1 MKGVANLR
9 DVLAIETQGQL
20 ADLPSST
27 YEMICRGAAINPSAP
42 ALSFFA
48 AADDYRNAECWT
60 YSELVRDV
68 TRTANM
74 FARLGVQRDS
84 VVAYVLPNLPETHF
98 VIWGGEAAGIVCA
111 INPLLESEAIGEL
124 LNASC
129 ASVLVTLAPFPG
141 SDLWQ
146 KVQAV
151 LPKAPCLQHLVL
163 VNLADRMPGGER
175 LAAQMLER
183 GEDSRL
189 HGSGGVH
196 SAVPAHVGIHDFSSA
211 IAREP
216 GEAVSSTRRIS
227 IDHVSSFFCTG
238 GTTGLPKI
246 AIRRH
251 GNEVANAWSAGRF
264 FGESIGPGKTIF
276 CGLPLF
282 HVNAVVVTGLLA
294 FSRGAHVVLGTPQGY
309 RGEGVVKRF
318 WEIVEHYRI
327 NFFSGVPTLYGSL
340 LDVPVGEH
348 DISSLEYGLCG
359 AAPMPVEL
367 LRTFQ
372 ARTGIR
378 ILEGYGLTEGTCVS
392 SVNPPLGE
400 RRVGSIGLRLPGQEM
415 KAVVVDENGRYV
427 RDCVADEVGQL
438 VISGPN
444 VFVGYTRLEQNIGI
458 WMEGGDG
465 GRWLNTGDLGRCDPD
480 GYFWLTGRKKEL
492 IIRGGHNIDP
502 AAIEEP
508 LHRHPAVQIAAAVGR
523 PDMHAGE
530 LPVAYVQLKPGT
542 TATEAEL
549 AEFLRREINERAA
562 LPKGIRIVDAMPLT
576 GVGKIFKPA
585 LRRRETA
592 DALRSALAEAGVEDA
607 SVSLLDDTSRGIA
620 LHVELADPA
629 FEALAT
635 SALGRFPFAFSISA
649 GGRQPKAEQAAG
661 TDPAATDAQG
671 SPA

>member
-1 MKGVANLR
+1 MTGVANIH
-9 DVLAIETQGQL
+9 DVLAIEVQGPP

-27 YEMICRGAAINPSAP
+27 YEMICRGAAISPSAP

-48 AADDYRNAECWT
+48 TADGHRNAERWT
-60 YSELVRDV
+60 YSELIRDV

-74 FARLGVQRDS
+74 FARLGVQSDS

-151 LPKAPCLQHLVL
+151 LHKAPCLQHLVL
-163 VNLADRMPGGER
+163 VNLADRMPGEKR

-183 GEDSRL
+183 GECSRL
-189 HGSGGVH
+189 HGPGGVH
-196 SAVPAHVGIHDFSSA
+196 SAVPAHVGIHDFSTA

-251 GNEVANAWSAGRF
+251 GNEVANAWSAGQF

-282 HVNAVVVTGLLA
+282 HVNAVMVTGLLA

-372 ARTGIR
+372 DRTGIR

-392 SVNPPLGE
+392 SVNPSLGE
-400 RRVGSIGLRLPGQEM
+400 RRVGSIGLRLPGQAM
-415 KAVVVDENGRYV
+415 KAVVVDETGRYV

-444 VFVGYTRLEQNIGI
+444 VFVGYSRPEENSGI
-458 WMEGGDG
+458 WMEPGDG

-502 AAIEEP
+502 AAIEGP

-523 PDMHAGE
+523 PDVHAGE
-530 LPVAYVQLKPGT
+530 LPVAYVLLKPGIS
-542 TATEAEL
+542 ATEAEL
-549 AEFLRREINERAA
+549 AEFLRVEINERAA
-562 LPKGIRIVDAMPLT
+562 FPKGIRIVDAMPLT

-585 LRRRETA
+585 LKRRETA
-592 DALRSALAEAGVEDA
+592 DALRSALVEAGVEDA
-607 SVSLLDDTSRGIA
+607 RVSLLDDTSRGIS

-635 SALGRFPFAFSISA
+635 SALGRFPFAFSISVA
-649 GGRQPKAEQAAG
+649 ARSSRTEQLAG

-671 SPA
+671 SPT